1 MRGRNITVDF
11 LLKLIVVVAIFFTL
25 KVTFA
30 GTRGPYLILAFAMNY
45 LVTCE
50 LGKTFLWG
58 IKRMEVK
65 IVLGLEMTVNFVS
78 NIVVIML
85 LLFLH
90 LIVHELF
97 ESLALDFVV
106 TLWKHLLK
114 VVKHPRQFDCF
125 KKCTIVD

>member
-1 MRGRNITVDF
+1 
-11 LLKLIVVVAIFFTL
+11 
-25 KVTFA
+25 
-30 GTRGPYLILAFAMNY
+30 
-45 LVTCE
+45 
-50 LGKTFLWG
+50 
-58 IKRMEVK
+58 
-65 IVLGLEMTVNFVS
+65 MTVNFVS

-125 KKCTIVD
+125 KKCTIVDYGSPAFLKITLA